1 MTAVKLK
8 QMLTKNRASITLLT
22 LDFTT
27 NIKKYQ
33 GGNFMLKAK
42 FIDKILEVMQEEA
55 DRIWIDNKEVTVC
68 FKDSKDVDGNAEILK
83 HIYTLKLN
91 EVMGEY
97 KIRIDYE
104 FKNIEIHKGTKF
116 VCLRGFGKYGVTG
129 IWSMI
134 LEEIE
139 EDRNKMEEEQ

>member
-1 MTAVKLK
+1 
-8 QMLTKNRASITLLT
+8 MLTKNRVGITLLT

-91 EVMGEY
+91 EVVEEY

-129 IWSMI
+129 IWAMI

-139 EDRNKMEEEQ
+139 KDKVDE